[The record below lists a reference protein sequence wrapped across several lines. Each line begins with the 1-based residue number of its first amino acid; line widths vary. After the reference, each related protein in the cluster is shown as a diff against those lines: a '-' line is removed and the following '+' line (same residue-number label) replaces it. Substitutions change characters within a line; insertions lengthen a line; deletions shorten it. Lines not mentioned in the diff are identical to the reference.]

1 MKTNLINC
9 PACER
14 QISPEAASCPAC
26 GQPVRAIENREAFAG
41 KIIIVILLVL
51 FGIGYLAWEIHR
63 INQDKQDDEKMERM
77 LNDK

>member
-26 GQPVRAIENREAFAG
+26 GQPIRAAENREAFAG
-41 KIIIVILLVL
+41 KIIIVVLLVL
-51 FGIGYLAWEIHR
+51 AGIGFLAWTIHK
-63 INQDKQDDEKMERM
+63 INSDARDAATME
-77 LNDK
+77 L